1 MSLTQALSAA
11 LSGLRVTQA
20 GLSIV
25 AANVGNAETPGYV
38 RKTLGQATTPAGGTA
53 IGVRALSVNR
63 ELDIYLQRQLR
74 TELTGGAYTEVQS
87 QFFAR
92 LQQVYGQP
100 GSDSTIETIFNGFTS
115 ALQALQTSPES
126 QSARTAV
133 LSAAQLLTQR
143 LNGTSADIQGLRIE
157 AELGLADSVREA
169 NEAIQQIARLNR
181 QLSGSGSADATAAV
195 LSDQRD
201 AYIDRLSELMD
212 IRVARGDNDQITI
225 FTNSG
230 FQLVGLEASELT
242 FDAVPAITPLSH
254 WDADPA
260 ERSVGTITLK
270 SPNGSE
276 TDLIAVNAIRSG
288 KIAAYLEMRDR
299 LLPEAQDQLD
309 QLAAG
314 VASALSDVTTAGTA
328 VSVPPQ
334 AGFDVDL
341 AGLLDGNRVNITYT
355 DNVAGTQQNITI
367 IRVDDPAALPLANTA
382 TADPN
387 DIVVGID
394 FSGGMA
400 SIVADLTAA
409 LGATGLQF
417 SNPAGTTLRVL
428 DDGVP
433 DLVDVDAASTTRT
446 VTSLT
451 GGSAELPFFV
461 DAGAVYSG
469 AITATAPQSLGL
481 SGRIRVNAGLLADPT
496 RLVVYQTVPPT
507 PAGDPTRPSFIYDRL
522 TSAVQTFAPQAGIG
536 TVAAPFSGS
545 VQAYLRQM
553 ISQQGDAAAAADSLK
568 EGQSIVVNSL
578 KQRFN
583 DASGVNI
590 DAEMATLLKLQTT
603 YSANARV
610 MSAVRDLFELLLRM

>member
-1 MSLTQALSAA
+1 MSLTQALSTA

-20 GLSIV
+20 GLSLVGTNV
-25 AANVGNAETPGYV
+25 ANADTPGYV
-38 RKTLGQATTPAGGTA
+38 RKTLGTATIPAGA
-53 IGVRALSVNR
+53 SALGVRIASVNR

-74 TELTGGAYTEVQS
+74 TEVSGGAYTGVQS

-92 LQQVYGQP
+92 LQQVYGEP
-100 GSDSTIETIFNGFTS
+100 GSDSTIESVLNGFTS
-115 ALQALQTSPES
+115 ALQALQTSPDS
-126 QSARTAV
+126 QTARSAV
-133 LSAAQLLTQR
+133 LNAAQLLTQR
-143 LNGTSADIQGLRIE
+143 LNGTSTDIQGLRTE

-242 FDAVPAITPLSH
+242 FDAVPAITPLNH

-309 QLAAG
+309 QFAAG
-314 VASALSDVTTAGTA
+314 VASALSDRTTAGSA
-328 VSVPPQ
+328 VSSPPQ

-341 AGLLDGNRVNITYT
+341 AGLLAGNRVNITYT
-355 DNVAGTQQNITI
+355 DNVGGSQQSITI
-367 IRVDDPAALPLANTA
+367 IRVDDPAALPLADTA
-382 TADPN
+382 TPDPN
-387 DIVVGID
+387 DIVIGID

-400 SIVADLTAA
+400 SIVTDLTTA

-428 DDGVP
+428 DDGAP

-461 DAGAVYSG
+461 DGSNSYTGALTASG
-469 AITATAPQSLGL
+469 AQSLGL
-481 SGRIRVNAGLLADPT
+481 AGRISINAALLADPS
-496 RLVVYQTVPPT
+496 RLVIYQLAPLT
-507 PAGDPTRPSFIYDRL
+507 PGGDPTRPSFIYDRL
-522 TSAVQTFAPQAGIG
+522 TSAVLTFAPQAGIG
-536 TVAAPFSGS
+536 TQVAPFSGS
-545 VQAYLRQM
+545 LPAYLRQM
-553 ISQQGDAAAAADSLK
+553 ISQQGEAAAAADSLNQ
-568 EGQSIVVNSL
+568 GQTIVVNSL
-578 KQRFN
+578 QQRFN

-590 DAEMATLLKLQTT
+590 DAEMATLLKLQTA
-603 YSANARV
+603 YGANARV